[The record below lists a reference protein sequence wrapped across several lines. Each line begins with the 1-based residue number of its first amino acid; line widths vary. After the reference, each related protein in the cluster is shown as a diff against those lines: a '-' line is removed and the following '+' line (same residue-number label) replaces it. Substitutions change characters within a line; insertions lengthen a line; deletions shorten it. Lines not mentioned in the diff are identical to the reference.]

1 MVKLALLLGLC
12 ADALQKVAAKI
23 ICPAVRFEIFAAMCI
38 STQLSWFPALAFP
51 KIIAHFAFKSL
62 LQVAIVLNSPRRSIT
77 GINQNRIRVIVSLLF
92 LCDLNLW
99 SAGCRNGLMD
109 LFAFLGD
116 LASILLPT
124 LVNRLRQNVKLF
136 NGQHIY
142 LRCRLC
148 Y

>member
-77 GINQNRIRVIVSLLF
+77 DINQNRIRVIV
-92 LCDLNLW
+92 
-99 SAGCRNGLMD
+99 RLMH